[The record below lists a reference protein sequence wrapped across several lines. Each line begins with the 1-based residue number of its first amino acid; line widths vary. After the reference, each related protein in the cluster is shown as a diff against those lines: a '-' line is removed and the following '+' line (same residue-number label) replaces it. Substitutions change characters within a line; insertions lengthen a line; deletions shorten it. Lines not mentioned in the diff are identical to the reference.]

1 MINGKTKDGFEYIL
15 SDAALD
21 NMELVDALEELD
33 EGNTLAAAKVI
44 SLLLGKEQKK
54 RSINFTEPNQVMFL
68 LRKRALYLKRY
79 SKALKKQKTLD
90 PFRNYT
96 GSQK

>member
-54 RSINFTEPNQVMFL
+54 AFYKFYRTESGNVPVE
-68 LRKRALYLKRY
+68 KACTVLKEIFEGAEETKN
-79 SKALKKQKTLD
+79 S
-90 PFRNYT
+90 
-96 GSQK
+96 